1 MVLHIYS
8 YLTCSLMLTW
18 KFVSNLFSDVGN
30 LAKFNHIAIPTITF
44 SSVIYDAF
52 MHVFVY

>member
-1 MVLHIYS
+1 
-8 YLTCSLMLTW
+8 MLTW